1 MFEDLMSALYE
12 FYGCNE
18 ENQAHFKQKRNFFEE
33 SSGKLKKQDWQNR
46 KSSGKLVASAF
57 QGKAAGMTKL

>member
-1 MFEDLMSALYE
+1 MFEDLMSGLYE

-18 ENQAHFKQKRNFFEE
+18 KNQAHFKQKRNFFEE

-46 KSSGKLVASAF
+46 K
-57 QGKAAGMTKL
+57 